1 MAQEKISS
9 VKLWVFCL
17 LLDNDDV
24 CGIILCVDFIIA
36 ICYYQ
41 DLYVEDDISLRRGV
55 CHTGYE
61 YINNCCVAS
70 LKYIRAEQV
79 PCSFITLPD
88 KYICVYISYSTDRY
102 NSQMNKQVAGY
113 VCLMAYNPSLPVHVY
128 LIEK

>member
-55 CHTGYE
+55 CYTGYE
-61 YINNCCVAS
+61 YIYSAS
-70 LKYIRAEQV
+70 LKSSDFILCEQRAL
-79 PCSFITLPD
+79 F
-88 KYICVYISYSTDRY
+88 
-102 NSQMNKQVAGY
+102 
-113 VCLMAYNPSLPVHVY
+113 
-128 LIEK
+128 